1 MRRRAIRWVRPFR
14 ASGEVIANQTG
25 HTCLHNHRM
34 WMFDG
39 DCCEQSHPWV
49 YPCRIRRKGRKVEH
63 LGVYLSGPFFL
74 WFQRS
79 GPPAPVRGGSPELD
93 HPDYR
98 LLRRGEARRRRTP
111 KMGRSSGDSRF
122 AGGAAGF
129 PGPTGRSS
137 AKPSPPKPDH
147 KYVRALLGA
156 AAAMRYNLSRKLRKD
171 WRRLN

>member
-49 YPCRIRRKGRKVEH
+49 YPCRIRRKGRKDEH

-74 WFQRS
+74 CRDEWGRQ
-79 GPPAPVRGGSPELD
+79 
-93 HPDYR
+93 
-98 LLRRGEARRRRTP
+98 LRRGAVRRSCRPP
-111 KMGRSSGDSRF
+111 KH
-122 AGGAAGF
+122 
-129 PGPTGRSS
+129 T
-137 AKPSPPKPDH
+137 SPPARIASPEESARKATPTPMRAASPEQRAPKPCH
-147 KYVRALLGA
+147 LRPSQIRHSRTL
-156 AAAMRYNLSRKLRKD
+156 NL
-171 WRRLN
+171 

>member
-14 ASGEVIANQTG
+14 SSGEVIANQTG

-74 WFQRS
+74 CW
-79 GPPAPVRGGSPELD
+79 RGKGL
-93 HPDYR
+93 
-98 LLRRGEARRRRTP
+98 
-111 KMGRSSGDSRF
+111 SSGEGRFAGVDGRQRHLSSCEDRF
-122 AGGAAGF
+122 AGGECAKAMSTPMRDASPEKRPF
-129 PGPTGRSS
+129 SPSS
-137 AKPSPPKPDH
+137 PAVLRPSH
-147 KYVRALLGA
+147 LRHSRTL
-156 AAAMRYNLSRKLRKD
+156 NL
-171 WRRLN
+171 